1 MTAGAYYDNVN
12 PDILQR
18 MPPGADLVVEVGVGA
33 GKLGHTY
40 MLANPGC
47 TYCGFE
53 YVEEMAAIA
62 RDRLSQVFV
71 GDVERADSL
80 AEYDRWANGRQA
92 DLLVF
97 GDVLEHLRDPWSFVR
112 AFRERVRKG
121 GTCIACIPNVS
132 NWSLL
137 LGQLKGEWKYADSG
151 LLDRTH
157 LRFFT
162 LDSAVEMFKDAG
174 WSVVSASA
182 RIVDREQTAKALEAF
197 EPLVKTLGVPRE
209 KLRRNLGAFQWVIEA
224 KNPA

>member
-18 MPPGADLVVEVGVGA
+18 MPLGADLVVEVGVGA

-40 MLANPGC
+40 MQANPGC

-71 GDVERADSL
+71 GDVERPDAL
-80 AEYDRWANGRQA
+80 PEYDRWANGRRA
-92 DLLVF
+92 DLLIF
-97 GDVLEHLRDPWSFVR
+97 GDVLEHLRDPWGFVR
-112 AFRERVRKG
+112 AFRERVSPG

-137 LGQLKGEWKYADSG
+137 LGQLRGEWKYADSG

-162 LDSAVEMFKDAG
+162 LDSAVEMFKQAG

-182 RIVDREQTAKALEAF
+182 RVIDREQTGKALDAF
-197 EPLVKTLGVPRE
+197 EPLVETLGIPRD
-209 KLRRNLGAFQWVIEA
+209 KMRRNLSAFQWVIEA
-224 KNPA
+224 KNPG